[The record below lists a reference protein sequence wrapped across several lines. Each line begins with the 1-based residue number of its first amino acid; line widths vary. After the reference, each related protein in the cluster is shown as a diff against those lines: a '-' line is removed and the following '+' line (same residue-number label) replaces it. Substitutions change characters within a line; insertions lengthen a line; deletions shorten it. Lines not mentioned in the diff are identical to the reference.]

1 MEHVPTMS
9 SLDNAEKG
17 LYEKISE
24 RYETAHAA
32 FRAFAEKG
40 NALSIDNVKS
50 MIDRLVC
57 VRIDR
62 NDLNTLVR
70 KMGNGGPIRYHAF
83 RKYVNALESKFGN
96 GPSHQQEN
104 RAEQVCR
111 DSIFSTVLCVYAAC
125 SFSVPS
131 LQTLYIEMWIPHF
144 SSHLDLSHR
153 LRFYSWGVW
162 VEMKK

>member
-1 MEHVPTMS
+1 MEHVPATS

-24 RYETAHAA
+24 RYGSAHAA
-32 FRAFAEKG
+32 FRAFAEG
-40 NALSIDNVKS
+40 SALSIDNVKS

-62 NDLNTLVR
+62 TDLNMLVR

-83 RKYVNALESKFGN
+83 RKYVNTVETKFGN

-104 RAEQVCR
+104 NVEQQVPTTR
-111 DSIFSTVLCVYAAC
+111 TNAVNTSTTSKIIYKNRK
-125 SFSVPS
+125 
-131 LQTLYIEMWIPHF
+131 Y
-144 SSHLDLSHR
+144 
-153 LRFYSWGVW
+153 
-162 VEMKK
+162 